1 VPIDFELLS
10 DAVSRSLIW
19 PKLGLLLMATFGLAA
34 LVLAATGVFGVI
46 AFVTAQRSSEM
57 ALRLALGASRGR
69 VFWMVLQH
77 GGSLALAGLAGGLL
91 LAGWTGQLMGAY
103 VYQVSATNL
112 LVLGGSALLILAV
125 SLAATLPPARRAA
138 TILPATLLRS

>member
-1 VPIDFELLS
+1 
-10 DAVSRSLIW
+10 
-19 PKLGLLLMATFGLAA
+19 
-34 LVLAATGVFGVI
+34 
-46 AFVTAQRSSEM
+46 
-57 ALRLALGASRGR
+57 
-69 VFWMVLQH
+69 
-77 GGSLALAGLAGGLL
+77 
-91 LAGWTGQLMGAY
+91 MGAY